1 MLFQIS
7 GITILLIFYG
17 CYFLKMEFQRKK
29 GIQTNQI
36 GKGKVGT
43 VKIIENM
50 MKVVTILVPI
60 IEVVSIYLHTTK
72 FPISVRILGI
82 CIGFIGV
89 TVFVI
94 SVLTM
99 RDSWRAGVS
108 ETDETELVTSGI
120 YQISRNPAFLG
131 FDLVYIGIALMF
143 FNWGLLFVSV
153 FAMVM
158 FHLQIV
164 NVEEKFLT
172 KAFGSEYVD
181 YQKRVNRYLGSKI
194 KVRTMNCIIREIRES
209 EYSSLPEFLY
219 EAIFI
224 PKGMD
229 KPAKSIILQPELQ
242 VYVADFGK
250 PDDWCLVAETKDK
263 VVGAAWVRIMNDYG
277 HVDDETPSLAISLYE
292 QYRHL
297 GIGTKLMRKMLKLLK
312 EKGYKQ
318 VSLSVQKANY
328 AVNMYRKL
336 GFEVV
341 EEKEEEYIMI
351 CSLK

>member
-7 GITILLIFYG
+7 GITILLMFYG
-17 CYFLKMEFQRKK
+17 CYFLKMGFQKKK

-50 MKVVTILVPI
+50 MKGVTILVPI

-72 FPISVRILGI
+72 FPISVRISGI

-89 TVFVI
+89 AVFVI

-153 FAMVM
+153 FAIVM

-164 NVEEKFLT
+164 NVEEKFLI

-181 YQKRVNRYLGSKI
+181 YQKRVSRYLG
-194 KVRTMNCIIREIRES
+194 
-209 EYSSLPEFLY
+209 
-219 EAIFI
+219 
-224 PKGMD
+224 
-229 KPAKSIILQPELQ
+229 
-242 VYVADFGK
+242 
-250 PDDWCLVAETKDK
+250 
-263 VVGAAWVRIMNDYG
+263 
-277 HVDDETPSLAISLYE
+277 
-292 QYRHL
+292 
-297 GIGTKLMRKMLKLLK
+297 
-312 EKGYKQ
+312 
-318 VSLSVQKANY
+318 
-328 AVNMYRKL
+328 RKL
-336 GFEVV
+336 R
-341 EEKEEEYIMI
+341 
-351 CSLK
+351 